1 MSKRIYVGGL
11 PYATTADQLE
21 ALFKPYGQVVDS
33 IIVTDKVT
41 GQARGFAFVEMK
53 NDGEADAAIA
63 ALNGS
68 EYGGRRLVVNVA
80 RERERP
86 PRRSSYER

>member
-11 PYATTADQLE
+11 PYATTEDQLE
-21 ALFKPYGQVVDS
+21 ALFTPYGKVVDS
-33 IIVTDKVT
+33 IVVTDRVT
-41 GQARGFAFVEMK
+41 GQARGFAFVEMA
-53 NDGEADAAIA
+53 NDREADAAIA

-80 RERERP
+80 RERERA
-86 PRRSSYER
+86 PRRSSYEG